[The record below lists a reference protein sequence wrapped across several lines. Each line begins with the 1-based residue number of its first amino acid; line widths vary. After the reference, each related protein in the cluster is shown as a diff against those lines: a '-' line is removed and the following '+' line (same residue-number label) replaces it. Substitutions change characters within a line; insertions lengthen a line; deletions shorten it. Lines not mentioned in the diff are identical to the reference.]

1 MKRDFEK
8 VLYNS
13 AEWVGAVGFVYSMI
27 IYNVPLAL
35 LSMWTSGTG
44 IGKLEKITKE
54 ERNYTPS
61 TTNKFKPLTI

>member
-13 AEWVGAVGFVYSMI
+13 AEWVGAVGFAYSVI
-27 IYNVPLAL
+27 TYNVPLAL

-54 ERNYTPS
+54 DREQNNSILQTATS
-61 TTNKFKPLTI
+61 S